1 MPNMPLV
8 LCECGDL
15 HSTMTIFSRTTAT
28 QQSTCVGLQ
37 EAVGCAREQEA
48 EALADVRW
56 LRDRWRS
63 FRCWWTRVEMLK
75 NKRRSVTR
83 DDVTTNQTKVAQQV
97 ENGRRKIEAEVP
109 ADYRRQRNKRRRG
122 LWPTGADGG
131 EQEGKGQTEAR
142 ERLVVKRRR
151 RRRKGGQEAAAR
163 RESEASGIS

>member
-1 MPNMPLV
+1 
-8 LCECGDL
+8 
-15 HSTMTIFSRTTAT
+15 
-28 QQSTCVGLQ
+28 
-37 EAVGCAREQEA
+37 
-48 EALADVRW
+48 
-56 LRDRWRS
+56 
-63 FRCWWTRVEMLK
+63 MLK

-83 DDVTTNQTKVAQQV
+83 DDVTTNQTKVVQQV

-122 LWPTGADGG
+122 LWPTGAGGG